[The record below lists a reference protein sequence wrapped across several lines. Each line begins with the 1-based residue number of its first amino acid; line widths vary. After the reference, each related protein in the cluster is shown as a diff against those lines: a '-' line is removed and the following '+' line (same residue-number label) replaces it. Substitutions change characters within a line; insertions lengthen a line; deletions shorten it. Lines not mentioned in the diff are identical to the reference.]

1 MNPESVAALSHSRH
15 GKRFRGWGA
24 MAAALVLGML
34 LASPAAFA
42 QKGGSK
48 LSLEDVVKLL
58 KGFVSPDRVAVIAKN
73 RGVNF
78 RVTDDTEKLLREA
91 GANDNLVS
99 TLKDLAPKPTAPVLA
114 IHSTPGHAQVYI
126 DDVPIGTTSPEGLLK
141 LPTLSPG
148 DHKVRLA
155 LQGFNDYEVVA
166 KLVPGETTTL
176 EAKLVAAP
184 SVATKPVTPASKKA
198 GASNATASI
207 PKDKLK
213 TFDGTVENRKSKFVL
228 VVKETLRKK
237 AYQVEPQSMFASFV
251 DQKVRVTGSK
261 DGDVITAQS
270 IEPR

>member
-1 MNPESVAALSHSRH
+1 MNAEPLAASFRSR
-15 GKRFRGWGA
+15 RRLLVQSWGA
-24 MAAALVLGML
+24 LALALVLGVL
-34 LASPAAFA
+34 LAGPVVLA
-42 QKGGSK
+42 QKSGK

-58 KGFVSPDRVAVIAKN
+58 KGFVPPDRVAAIAKN

-78 RVTDDTEKLLREA
+78 RVTEDTEKLLREA

-99 TLKDLAPKPTAPVLA
+99 TLKELTPKPTAPVLV
-114 IHSTPGHAQVYI
+114 IHSSPGHAQVYI

-148 DHKVRLA
+148 DHKVRLS
-155 LQGFNDYEVVA
+155 LESFNDYEVVA

-176 EAKLVAAP
+176 EAKLAAAP
-184 SVATKPVTPASKKA
+184 SVAAKPTTPDVKKA
-198 GASNATASI
+198 GANAASV

-237 AYQVEPQSMFASFV
+237 AYQLEPQSMFASFV

-261 DGDVITAQS
+261 NGDVITAQS
-270 IEPR
+270 VEPH

>member
-1 MNPESVAALSHSRH
+1 MNAKPLAALLRSRRRLRVH
-15 GKRFRGWGA
+15 GWGA
-24 MAAALVLGML
+24 IVVALLLGAL
-34 LASPAAFA
+34 LAGPVALG
-42 QKGGSK
+42 QKTEK

-58 KGFVSPDRVAVIAKN
+58 KGFVQPDRVAVIAKN

-99 TLKDLAPKPTAPVLA
+99 TLKDLAPKPTAPVLVV
-114 IHSTPGHAQVYI
+114 HSTPGHAQVYI

-148 DHKVRLA
+148 DHKVRLS
-155 LQGFNDYEVVA
+155 LESFSDYEVVA

-176 EAKLVAAP
+176 DAKLAAAP
-184 SVATKPVTPASKKA
+184 SVPAKPATPPDKKA
-198 GASNATASI
+198 GGSNGAASV

-237 AYQVEPQSMFASFV
+237 VYQVEPQSMFSSFA
-251 DQKVRVTGSK
+251 DQRVRVTGSK
-261 DGDVITAQS
+261 NGDVITAQS
-270 IEPR
+270 VEPH

>member
-1 MNPESVAALSHSRH
+1 MNAKPFAVLRRSRRRCLSVHR
-15 GKRFRGWGA
+15 WGVLVLT
-24 MAAALVLGML
+24 LVLGML
-34 LASPAAFA
+34 LAGPVALG
-42 QKGGSK
+42 QKTAK

-58 KGFVSPDRVAVIAKN
+58 KGFVPPDRVAVIAKN

-99 TLKDLAPKPTAPVLA
+99 TLKDLAPKPTAPVLM

-126 DDVPIGTTSPEGLLK
+126 DDAPIGTTSTEGLLK
-141 LPTLSPG
+141 LPALSPG

-155 LQGFNDYEVVA
+155 LEGFSDYEVVA

-184 SVATKPVTPASKKA
+184 SVAAKPVTPAGKKA
-198 GASNATASI
+198 DASAI

-261 DGDVITAQS
+261 NGDVITAQS
-270 IEPR
+270 VEPH